1 MRHAH
6 RLDRAIVFKSRT
18 QLRQRTHHDHQQCRS
33 QENTNRQFGFRRN
46 SDIGF
51 LFLHINVF
59 FHIVRVFQQS
69 LIMRIVF
76 QFFAQFI
83 YEHASQTNTQNRG
96 RNGNFQHIRHR
107 DVLRLKHGDAGNNG
121 GGNRAGDNRKLGSD
135 NRHRQRTGRTDDF
148 GNHGQ
153 DRVSHMAR
161 TCQDG
166 KGVSYRRR
174 DKGDVF
180 RIAVQHTR
188 GNLNHIVQ
196 TAAGLHGRC
205 GRHYRHNHQHHI
217 NRRAG
222 RLKMETKR

>member
-1 MRHAH
+1 
-6 RLDRAIVFKSRT
+6 
-18 QLRQRTHHDHQQCRS
+18 
-33 QENTNRQFGFRRN
+33 
-46 SDIGF
+46 
-51 LFLHINVF
+51 
-59 FHIVRVFQQS
+59 
-69 LIMRIVF
+69 MRIVF
-76 QFFAQFI
+76 QLFAQFV

-135 NRHRQRTGRTDDF
+135 NRHRQRTGGTDAIATADF